1 MMVVVAILVWLLIM
15 AVTGGVAW
23 LPSLLIGCVLGYVV
37 KVEVRYELEDSADRV
52 YQDQRTSIA
61 AAADGDGDE
70 ESITDVKR
78 QYTASMATAG
88 ALAQMWFWAC
98 VLFPPTA
105 VIFLLWRGN
114 LDRIKSLSRFF

>member
-37 KVEVRYELEDSADRV
+37 KIEVRYELEDSADRV

-61 AAADGDGDE
+61 ADGDGDE
-70 ESITDVKR
+70 ESVIVNVKR
-78 QYTASMATAG
+78 QYTASMATAET
-88 ALAQMWFWAC
+88 LAQMWFWAC